1 MPPSNPDA
9 AAPLIRMRG
18 AVLGYGG
25 QPVLPPVDL
34 DVRPGDFLGLVGP
47 NGCGKTTVLRAMLGL
62 LDPLSGS
69 VTRSNAG
76 LRFGYVPQRK
86 ALDGGWPLR
95 AEEVVL
101 MGLMDRV
108 GFMRRP
114 GAAHRAA
121 AREALAAV
129 GLEELATQPFDA
141 LSGGQKQR
149 TLIARALAGR
159 PTVLLL
165 DEPTAGMD
173 LPATRS
179 ILSLL
184 RRLHRDGLTIVL
196 VTHQLNEVA
205 NTARRVALFTEQGL
219 EVGPVAEVLTP
230 ESLTRLY
237 GVPVRTARV
246 DGRLIILE
254 GDAAGEG
261 DEAEAWH
268 A

>member
-1 MPPSNPDA
+1 LPPSNPDP
-9 AAPLIRMRG
+9 APTLIVMKG
-18 AVLGYGG
+18 AVLGYHGR
-25 QPVLPPVDL
+25 PVLPPVDL
-34 DVRPGDFLGLVGP
+34 DIRPGDFLGLVGP
-47 NGCGKTTVLRAMLGL
+47 NGSGKTTVLRAMLGL
-62 LDPLSGS
+62 LAPLSGS

-95 AEEVVL
+95 VEDVVL

-108 GFMRRP
+108 GFIRRP
-114 GAAHRAA
+114 GEGHRAA

-129 GLEELATQPFDA
+129 GVEELAKQPFDA

-173 LPATRS
+173 LPGTRS

-205 NTARRVALFTEQGL
+205 NTARRVALFTGEGL
-219 EVGPVAEVLTP
+219 EVGPVSEVLTP
-230 ESLTRLY
+230 EALTRLY

-246 DGRLIILE
+246 DGSLIILE

-261 DEAEAWH
+261 DEGETEH